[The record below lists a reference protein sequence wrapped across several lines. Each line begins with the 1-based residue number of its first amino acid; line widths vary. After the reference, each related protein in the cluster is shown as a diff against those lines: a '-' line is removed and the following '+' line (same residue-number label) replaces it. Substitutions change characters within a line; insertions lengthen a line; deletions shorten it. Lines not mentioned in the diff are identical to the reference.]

1 MNKKLV
7 VVSAMA
13 IFLLMSSAVA
23 GSSNWMLLAKSKSDS
38 GSSGS
43 SSGSE
48 DTAAPTAKP
57 DKDCAFN
64 PNGLAKCK
72 PDLTTGKCPSGFSAN
87 DKGNC
92 FPKGPCPTGY
102 ARLDNDESGKC
113 FRISS

>member
-1 MNKKLV
+1 VLV
-7 VVSAMA
+7 IGCFWLNLSLIADRVVLALA
-13 IFLLMSSAVA
+13 ARLPVA
-23 GSSNWMLLAKSKSDS
+23 Q
-38 GSSGS
+38 
-43 SSGSE
+43 
-48 DTAAPTAKP
+48 TAKP

-64 PNGLAKCK
+64 PDGLAKCK
-72 PDLTTGKCPSGFSAN
+72 PDPTTGKCPSGFSAN